1 MKLEQ
6 MYHELRQ
13 LAEKLGTPVAEHNF
27 RTAGI
32 HVRSG
37 YCKIRGRDLFI
48 IDKHLRLSKKVE
60 VLADFLAMQPI
71 DDIFILPAIRIL
83 LEESR
88 RSFTVSGDKGIHLGN
103 RLNS

>member
-6 MYHELRQ
+6 IYHELKQ

-32 HVRSG
+32 HVRSSH
-37 YCKIRGRDLFI
+37 CKIRGRDLFI

-60 VLADFLAMQPI
+60 VLADFLALQPI
-71 DDIFILPAIRIL
+71 DDVFILPVIRIL

-88 RSFTVSGDKGIHLGN
+88 RSFTVKRDKGTYHEN
-103 RLNS
+103 RQYS